1 MNNITICVPTH
12 KRPLMLKKLILSI
25 IDCDIDKLL
34 INDVSIIIVDNDKDK
49 TAEIIVNEIKEGLD
63 STYKLH
69 YFNHP
74 VKGLSNVRNEL
85 LRRAIEI
92 NPDFIV
98 FIDDD
103 EYSTPE
109 WLNELVTTI
118 IVNNGDIVRGPVMAV
133 LDKKVKKF
141 ISYWFERPNYQNN
154 AKIKE
159 VAAGNL
165 IINLNS
171 LLKYNV
177 WFDNRFNYTGSEDFY
192 FGTQMMKKGA
202 TIYWAA
208 NAIVYETIPESRAN
222 IKWLIKRINRG
233 ASTYMYVLK
242 LEKKYLQIL
251 KKILVSLIYVI
262 VGICATIIL
271 ILPIKKKYWGIIKF
285 YEGIGGLTGLLN
297 IVTKEY
303 K

>member
-1 MNNITICVPTH
+1 
-12 KRPLMLKKLILSI
+12 MLRKLILSI
-25 IDCDIDKLL
+25 SENKIDRLL
-34 INDVSIIIVDNDKDK
+34 INNVNIIIVDNDKDK
-49 TAEIIVNEIKEGLD
+49 SAEKIVNEIKGDFD
-63 STYKLH
+63 STYKLL

-118 IVNNGDIVRGPVMAV
+118 IVNNGDIVRGPVISV
-133 LDKKVKKF
+133 LDKKVKKC
-141 ISYWFERPNYQNN
+141 ISYWFERPTYQNN
-154 AKIKE
+154 TKIKE

-251 KKILVSLIYVI
+251 KKILISLIYI
-262 VGICATIIL
+262 ITGICATIIL
-271 ILPIKKKYWGIIKF
+271 IFPIKKKYWGIFKIS
-285 YEGIGGLTGLLN
+285 EGFGGLAGFFSILYN
-297 IVTKEY
+297 EY
-303 K
+303 